1 MYKEKKPPVRSR
13 QVRKFY
19 PGKVKNTVLAPIDS
33 GLLGIVIFL
42 TIFGTLAV
50 FSAAA
55 PEGLRL
61 FNNPFYFTIKH
72 LVFVAIGVFL
82 FLFSARIDYRK
93 WKEWSGPLAMTVIFL
108 IAATLIPGLGKTE
121 YGSSR
126 WLTFLPIQPSEL
138 AKIACVVLGAKALS
152 EAKTLFDDKV
162 IVNFGLIAVMMVII
176 ILQPNLSIFLLLGL
190 TCVAM
195 LLAGGMTPVPV
206 ITAIACALPLVAYKI
221 LSTPYQLK
229 RVTGWLNP
237 FEDPQG
243 TGYNLIQSWYAIASG
258 GLFGV
263 GFGNSKQKLFWLPF
277 GHTDFIFSV
286 IAEELGFIGCV
297 ILIGFFIA
305 LVNKGFQISRRC
317 PDPFGKL
324 LAFGITF
331 IISVQAFINMG
342 VATGVLPVT
351 GVTLPLISYGG
362 TSVMVTMVMLGILLN
377 ISRKRIKRIIPDER
391 K

>member
-1 MYKEKKPPVRSR
+1 M
-13 QVRKFY
+13 
-19 PGKVKNTVLAPIDS
+19 LAPVDS
-33 GLLGIVIFL
+33 GLLGIIVFL
-42 TIFGTLAV
+42 TAFGTLAI

-61 FNNPFYFTIKH
+61 FNDPFHFALKH
-72 LVFVAIGVFL
+72 LVFVVIGSVL
-82 FLFSARIDYRK
+82 LMVTARIDYRK
-93 WKEWSGPLAMTVIFL
+93 WKEWAFPLAIGVILL
-108 IAATLIPGLGKTE
+108 IGATLVPGLGKTE

-126 WLTFLPIQPSEL
+126 WLSFLPIQPSEL
-138 AKIACVVLGAKALS
+138 AKIACVILGAKALS
-152 EAKTLFDDKV
+152 EAKHLLDERV
-162 IVNFGLIAVMMVII
+162 MINFGLIGFMTLLIL
-176 ILQPNLSIFLLLGL
+176 LQPSLSISILLVM
-190 TCVAM
+190 TCVGM
-195 LLAGGMTPVPV
+195 LIAGGMTPMPV
-206 ITAIACALPLVAYKI
+206 IGIVVCALPLLAFKI

-258 GLFGV
+258 GFLGA

-277 GHTDFIFSV
+277 GHTDFIFAV

-305 LVNKGFQISRRC
+305 FINKGFQISRRC
-317 PDPFGKL
+317 PDPFGRL

-331 IISVQAFINMG
+331 IIGVQAFINMG

-351 GVTLPLISYGG
+351 GQTLPLISYGG
-362 TSVMVTMVMLGILLN
+362 TSVMVTMILLGILLN
-377 ISRKRIKRIIPDER
+377 ISRKRIKRIVPDER